1 MEITHTEYKRCDL
14 VKVVGR
20 IDSGTAPKLAEEM
33 NKITGSGHYK
43 IVFDF
48 TNLEFISSAGLRI
61 LIGTQKTCK
70 RYNRGEVIL
79 ANARP
84 NIRAALDLAGLTS
97 FFKSFDDVVSAV
109 GYF

>member
-20 IDSGTAPKLAEEM
+20 IDSGTAPKMAEEM
-33 NKITGSGHYK
+33 NTITGSGQYK
-43 IVFDF
+43 IVLDF

-79 ANARP
+79 ANSQK
-84 NIRAALDLAGLTS
+84 NIQAALELAGLTP
-97 FFKSFDDVVSAV
+97 FFKCFDDVVSAV